1 MEINEKNM
9 SKLTRL
15 LAVMDDDTLT
25 RKEFIDAFQ
34 KVVDLVLQIKAENE
48 RVVTMIK
55 GLYDQMAAKLEN
67 DSVSGRSELKKQI
80 TDYCEKEMSGMMKA
94 HEKKMYEMD
103 EKMETI
109 KSGKDADEEKI
120 VQDVLT
126 QIKLP
131 KQKEIILDGPKE
143 LKSKLESL
151 KGDDRINIDAI
162 NGLDEEFK
170 RLKDILSG
178 IPRARA
184 MGRAKVPITRAQN
197 LTSQVDGVVSTFTL
211 DPDTT
216 AVFGV
221 FGTQFPVNF
230 NAGTDWTFAG
240 RTLTLVTAQVGVPQS
255 GQTLW
260 ALTEVLF
267 YP

>member
-1 MEINEKNM
+1 MLAMEINEKNM

-103 EKMETI
+103 EK
-109 KSGKDADEEKI
+109 KI

>member
-1 MEINEKNM
+1 MSNALEEREIVRLKQL
-9 SKLTRL
+9 LTL
-15 LAVMDDDTLT
+15 LEPDQLT
-25 RKEFIDAFQ
+25 KKEFIDAFQ
-34 KVVDLVLQIKAENE
+34 KVVDLVLQIKAE
-48 RVVTMIK
+48 
-55 GLYDQMAAKLEN
+55 
-67 DSVSGRSELKKQI
+67 
-80 TDYCEKEMSGMMKA
+80 
-94 HEKKMYEMD
+94 EKKMYEMD

-197 LTSQVDGVVSTFTL
+197 LTSQ
-211 DPDTT
+211 
-216 AVFGV
+216 
-221 FGTQFPVNF
+221 
-230 NAGTDWTFAG
+230 
-240 RTLTLVTAQVGVPQS
+240 
-255 GQTLW
+255 
-260 ALTEVLF
+260 
-267 YP
+267 

>member
-94 HEKKMYEMD
+94 HEKKMSEMD

-184 MGRAKVPITRAQN
+184 MGRAKVPITRWIY
-197 LTSQVDGVVSTFTL
+197 LTDQVDGATTTFTL
-211 DPDTT
+211 PPDVV
-216 AVFGV
+216 AIHGLMS
-221 FGTQFPVNF
+221 TQFPQVWNT
-230 NAGTDWTFAG
+230 TDYSFAG
-240 RTLTLVTAQVGVPQS
+240 RTLTTNFTMQA
-255 GQTLW
+255 GQTLI
-260 ALTEVLF
+260 AICDVLF